1 MEDPGINP
9 SRLFYGDNWPTQPA
23 VPDQFSSAEWT
34 IDASQDPLHPN
45 GPRRLTR
52 PFVQQ
57 TFLGCT
63 VIDFNVNGGF
73 GDSSS
78 SLSISLIQDEYNKS
92 DGFALGVGDDQYHNG
107 LFDLFRAPPVG
118 SPVFFK
124 FGPNHATIPQ
134 AWIKTLDDLY
144 SYNTIG
150 SVQRTSRVVNRI
162 TSLREGEEFVDIDL
176 SNTPQQKDYVVWD
189 YGDLDNINNNYR
201 GAEHFVFGGILQNY
215 SQDSSSGG
223 DPKYSVS
230 VTDPREILSNTTM
243 ILNNYSNS
251 TFDLPNLFNV
261 FGFLEYNPTKGLRET
276 IDGFYGPNKFM
287 FSKIVN
293 ADGSTTY
300 RGGYDVSRNISYPMF
315 TDAYVT
321 NSLLSYL
328 ALSNSDPSRNNP
340 PSLGLFPNVFPY
352 TGTSYSRRTD
362 RGIPMYRV
370 VQAMNSMMGFYGKLP
385 EEYELKKFG
394 KLINFRGF
402 NYVVDF
408 GGLPINKIPPS
419 YCLDFDQMNLLE
431 FCQEIC
437 DVTSHDFY
445 VSLLPVIDHPALY
458 NIHQYNVE
466 KIQEGKLSDVVVGVI
481 RIDSVDRSKKP
492 NYGVIST
499 FIENLKVMGSEIIS
513 SKEGFELSNVPTDK
527 FVVGAQEVEM
537 YFFTGNGDRDLIYVR
552 KQKGSQFVIDRLSE
566 KLKEQWFLSDSLRQ
580 QILPFYGFL
589 GKDCVTIPRGYGSFQ
604 QILLDSSSLNANG
617 VGNYYI
623 ATELE
628 LRAAAVSY
636 QSWKDFLMQYNNL
649 YMESMDDD
657 DALQGAVLQTSTVP
671 TQLEASMAPY
681 SFSEKYGVTVPRCVF
696 RSDKNYVK
704 DNGVPFSPCSPPYG
718 YPLYY
723 KRATSIGLPEA
734 GIAGFSAAVAN
745 LLDNLETFKN
755 KDDQNFKEVMNSFWS
770 KKLEDS
776 QLIGADP
783 KEIEIIN
790 YIKDRL
796 NNANQ
801 NDIPSIIS
809 LVEEKV
815 KQEKALYKDIAK
827 TAEEQDENAQRVYDF
842 VKSAANNIGTKFL
855 VKIPKESNP
864 FFDKNITLKSSVGV
878 LGADEEIFE
887 IDKGPFGFK
896 PRSISSDI
904 DYSKSQGFITKVE
917 EARSYV
923 NGNPHNKFNVILGY
937 GTKKTGLSSL
947 DLGADSITEGIGG
960 SGLFD
965 LTYGALKSE
974 YDAISNTHI
983 FNYEPEPQG
992 GFFNY
997 NLYKN
1002 KLSLDN
1008 INSILNKNVRP
1019 PVIKNMMFPI
1029 DPTNF
1034 MRDNRIS
1041 SYVRFDNSEL
1051 LDFSSIPSDSFYQ
1064 MAITEAGLV
1073 PGTTLDLAN
1082 TTPDKFTTF
1091 SPNSET
1097 HKELDKRPTSV
1108 AFVRC
1113 ELDGKFYLAPKIKVS
1128 REVVHGRNV
1137 VQHHKVKPSKRT
1149 WDVETQKEVF
1159 TLPVYEA
1166 NFVPETKSIYNELQ
1180 EDFERKSYL
1189 EDGTE
1194 ASGALVPDY
1203 KKGTLIDGNGRT
1215 VIGELIKTD
1224 VQDQDQN
1231 HVYALITLP
1240 GAIRSRIDQR
1250 FADGMFK
1257 TNQGATIS
1265 HILTEDVVK
1274 NIPGFEEPAFKTGP
1288 DAIVFNTTPLT
1299 ENSVDKLK
1307 NMFKVPDDKVSS
1319 AANAY
1324 KAAMKAMQYSMN
1336 NVLNISMPSPKY
1348 PDMVALP
1355 LMSKERCYGPW
1366 ISSYSNPEAIS
1377 YKNIPGKVEFIKDE
1391 SLSPWTYNGYDLMNE
1406 AGLLQAQF
1414 SNSLMLF
1421 SENGNISFMGLP
1433 SGNCLL
1439 KPLMNGGPLVTSIDI
1454 SIDSSNGVSTN
1465 YNMATYTPRF
1475 GNLQKQKSD
1484 LISKISRETQR
1495 IRDEKNNIIRKGLKR
1510 TTDYESRN
1518 ATYENINNAGK
1529 FIQGLSDYARTMQE
1543 SQELTHVPVFA
1554 SQDVMNTENNQLI
1567 THTEVHSSTKI
1578 ENSKKKTITLATD
1591 ARQQINKNLYTTHGI
1606 PMEGV
1611 SKDMNVF
1618 IPNFVSKK
1626 ESPLED
1632 IDELFT

>member
-1 MEDPGINP
+1 MENQGINQ
-9 SRLFYGDNWPTQPA
+9 SRLFYGDNWHTEPA

-34 IDASQDPLHPN
+34 LDASQDPLRPN

-52 PFVQQ
+52 PYVQQ

-63 VIDFNVNGGF
+63 IIDFNVNGGF

-78 SLSISLIQDEYNKS
+78 SLSVSLIQDEYNKS
-92 DGFALGVGDDQYHNG
+92 DGLPLGIGDDQYHNG
-107 LFDLFRAPPVG
+107 MFDLFRAPPVG

-124 FGPNHATIPQ
+124 FGSNHATIPQ
-134 AWIKTLDDLY
+134 AWIKTIDDIY
-144 SYNTIG
+144 GYNTIG
-150 SVQRTSRVVNRI
+150 SVQRVPRLENRI

-189 YGDLDNINNNYR
+189 YGDLDNIDNNYR

-215 SQDSSSGG
+215 SQDSSTGG

-261 FGFLEYNPTKGLRET
+261 FGFLEYNPTKGLRER
-276 IDGFYGPNKFM
+276 IDNFYGQNKFI
-287 FSKIVN
+287 FNKIIN
-293 ADGSTTY
+293 TDGTITY

-321 NSLLSYL
+321 DKLLAYL
-328 ALSNSDPSRNNP
+328 ALSSADPSRNRP
-340 PSLGLFPNVFPY
+340 PSLDLFPNVFPY

-370 VQAMNSMMGFYGKLP
+370 VQAMNSMMGFYGELP
-385 EEYELKKFG
+385 QEYELKKFG

-431 FCQEIC
+431 FCQEVC

-445 VSLLPVIDHPALY
+445 VSLLPVINHPAIY
-458 NIHQYNVE
+458 NIHQYNIN
-466 KIQEGKLSDVVVGVI
+466 KIDQGKLSDVVVGVI
-481 RIDSVDRSKKP
+481 RIDSIDRSKKP
-492 NYGVIST
+492 NYGVISS
-499 FIENLKVMGSEIIS
+499 FIDILKANGSEIIS

-527 FVVGAQEVEM
+527 FVVGAQEVDM
-537 YFFTGNGDRDLIYVR
+537 YFFTGNGDRDLLDTR
-552 KQKGSQFVIDRLSE
+552 KQKTSAFVSQ

-604 QILLDSSSLNANG
+604 QILLDSSNLNANG

-623 ATELE
+623 ATEME

-657 DALQGAVLQTSTVP
+657 DALQGAILQTTTVP
-671 TQLEASMAPY
+671 TELEASMAPY
-681 SFSEKYGVTVPRCVF
+681 SYVEKYGVTVPRCVF

-723 KRATSIGLPEA
+723 KRASSLGFAEA
-734 GIAGFSAAVAN
+734 GVAGFSASVAN
-745 LLDNLETFKN
+745 ILDNLQTFKN
-755 KDDQNFKEVMNSFWS
+755 KDDQNFREIVNSFWF
-770 KKLEDS
+770 KKLKDDK
-776 QLIGADP
+776 LIGADP
-783 KEIEIIN
+783 KEREIIN
-790 YIKDRL
+790 FIKEKL
-796 NNANQ
+796 ANANQ
-801 NDIPSIIS
+801 NDTQSIVS
-809 LVEEKV
+809 LIEEKL
-815 KQEKALYKDIAK
+815 KQEKSIYQDISK
-827 TAEEQDENAQRVYDF
+827 TAEEQEENAQKVYNF
-842 VKSAANNIGTKFL
+842 VKSVANNLGTKFL

-864 FFDKNITLKSSVGV
+864 FFSKDVGFKSLFRA
-878 LGADEEIFE
+878 LGADEKVFE
-887 IDKGPFGFK
+887 IENGPFGFK

-904 DYSKSQGFITKVE
+904 DYSNSEDFMDQLEK
-917 EARSYV
+917 ARQYV
-923 NGNPHNKFNVILGY
+923 NSQRHNRFNVILGY
-937 GTKKTGLSSL
+937 GTSRTGLSSL
-947 DLGADSITEGIGG
+947 DLPSNSITEAIDA

-974 YDAISNTHI
+974 YDKISDTHV

-997 NLYKN
+997 DLYKN
-1002 KLSLDN
+1002 KLSLDD
-1008 INSILNKNVRP
+1008 INKIEKGLRP
-1019 PVIKNMMFPI
+1019 ALLKNMLFPV

-1034 MRDNRIS
+1034 MNDNRIS

-1051 LDFSSIPSDSFYQ
+1051 LDFSSIPSDSFFQ
-1064 MAITEAGLV
+1064 MAITDVGLV
-1073 PGTTLDLAN
+1073 PGTVLDLAN
-1082 TTPDKFTTF
+1082 TSPDKFTSF
-1091 SPNSET
+1091 SANSET
-1097 HKELDKRPTSV
+1097 HKELEKQPTSV
-1108 AFVRC
+1108 AFLRC
-1113 ELDGKFYLAPKIKVS
+1113 DLDAKFYLAPKIKVS
-1128 REVVHGRNV
+1128 MEHVYGREVTQN
-1137 VQHHKVKPSKRT
+1137 HKIKPAKRT
-1149 WDVETQKEVF
+1149 WDSETQKDVF
-1159 TLPVYEA
+1159 TLPIYEA
-1166 NFVPETKSIYNELQ
+1166 NFVPKTRSVYREIQ
-1180 EDFERKSYL
+1180 EDFERKMYC
-1189 EDGTE
+1189 EDSLE
-1194 ASGALVPDY
+1194 ASGTLSIDY
-1203 KKGTLIDGNGRT
+1203 KTGTITDSRMKK

-1224 VQDQDQN
+1224 KEDQDQN

-1240 GAIRSRIDQR
+1240 GEIRSRIDQR

-1257 TNQGATIS
+1257 ANQGHTIS

-1288 DAIVFNTTPLT
+1288 DKAVFQTTPLK
-1299 ENSVDKLK
+1299 ENDIDKLK
-1307 NMFKVPDDKVSS
+1307 NIFKVPDETVSS
-1319 AANAY
+1319 AMSAY
-1324 KAAMKAMQYSMN
+1324 KAAIKATQYSMN
-1336 NVLNISMPSPKY
+1336 NVLGISMPSPKY

-1366 ISSYSNPEAIS
+1366 ISSYSSLESIR

-1391 SLSPWTYNGYDLMNE
+1391 SLSPWAYNGYTLMNE
-1406 AGLLQAQF
+1406 AGFLQAQF

-1439 KPLMNGGPLVTSIDI
+1439 RPLMNGGPLVTSIDI
-1454 SIDSSNGVSTN
+1454 TVDSSNGISTS

-1484 LISKISRETQR
+1484 LISRISRESQR
-1495 IRDEKNNIIRKGLKR
+1495 LRDEKNNIIRKGLKR
-1510 TTDYESRN
+1510 DTNYEARN
-1518 ATYENINNAGK
+1518 ISYEKTNNLSK
-1529 FIQGLSDYARTMQE
+1529 FVQGLSEYAEKMQE
-1543 SQELTHVPVFA
+1543 SQDLTHVPVF
-1554 SQDVMNTENNQLI
+1554 STQDVMNTENNQVI

-1578 ENSKKKTITLATD
+1578 ENSQKKTIALATD
-1591 ARQQINKNLYTTHGI
+1591 SRQQINKNLYTTHGI

-1611 SKDMNVF
+1611 SRDVNVF
-1618 IPNFVSKK
+1618 IPNFVNKK
-1626 ESPLED
+1626 ESPIED